1 VTVLLNHNQ
10 VVTPH
15 LLRGLLNKQIFIP
28 QAMEIE
34 WKISKSLVHFE
45 EALDFMQRRVEEIIA
60 GKARQMIWIL
70 EHHPVYTA
78 GISAKEEDLLVKNDV
93 PVFKTN
99 RGGKYTYHC
108 PGMKIIY
115 VMLDL
120 KKFFAPEKP
129 DVARFVEF
137 LENWVIAILQEF
149 GIKGEIKKS
158 RVGIWV
164 EENGGEKKIAALGI
178 KIKKWVS
185 YHGIAIN
192 VNPDLSGFDNIVP
205 CGIKEFGVTSIAEIL
220 GEKKIQEILGERKIE
235 EIFEQKFKELSVP
248 F

>member
-1 VTVLLNHNQ
+1 MSQKSNYN
-10 VVTPH
+10 
-15 LLRGLLNKQIFIP
+15 
-28 QAMEIE
+28 IE
-34 WKISKSLVHFE
+34 WRESAELVHFE
-45 EALDFMQRRVEEIIA
+45 EALNFMQNRVEEII
-60 GKARQMIWIL
+60 GETTPQLVWTL

-78 GISAKEEDLLVKNDV
+78 GISAKEADLLAESDI

-129 DVARFVEF
+129 DVALFVEF
-137 LENWVIAILQEF
+137 LENWVINILAEF
-149 GIKGEIKKS
+149 GIKGEIRKG

-164 EENGGEKKIAALGI
+164 ETPEGEKKIAALGI
-178 KIKKWVS
+178 KLKKWVS

-192 VNPDLSGFDNIVP
+192 IAPDMSGFKNIVP
-205 CGIKEFGVTSIAEIL
+205 CGIAEFGVTSM
-220 GEKKIQEILGERKIE
+220 
-235 EIFEQKFKELSVP
+235 KELGIDAGKNFDEVIKEKFFQTRLEMKLGAS
-248 F
+248 

>member
-1 VTVLLNHNQ
+1 MKKILSN
-10 VVTPH
+10 
-15 LLRGLLNKQIFIP
+15 
-28 QAMEIE
+28 IE
-34 WKISKSLVHFE
+34 WRGSAELVHFE
-45 EALDFMQRRVEEIIA
+45 DALKFMQNRVDEIINGTA
-60 GKARQMIWIL
+60 PELVWML

-78 GISAKEEDLLVKNDV
+78 GISAKEEDFLGKTDI
-93 PVFKTN
+93 PVFQTN
-99 RGGKYTYHC
+99 RGGKYTYHA

-137 LENWVIAILQEF
+137 LENWVIAILAEY
-149 GIKGEIKKS
+149 GIKGEIRKG

-164 EENGGEKKIAALGI
+164 ETKDGEKKIAALGI

-192 VNPDLSGFDNIVP
+192 LDPDMSGFNNIVP
-205 CGIKEFGVTSIAEIL
+205 CGIKEFGVTSMKEL
-220 GEKKIQEILGERKIE
+220 GIDAVKNFDEVAR
-235 EIFEQKFKELSVP
+235 QKFYALKEN

>member
-1 VTVLLNHNQ
+1 MFLDV
-10 VVTPH
+10 
-15 LLRGLLNKQIFIP
+15 
-28 QAMEIE
+28 E
-34 WKISKSLVHFE
+34 WRASKELVHFE
-45 EALDFMQRRVEEIIA
+45 DALNFMQQRVEEIIA
-60 GKARQMIWIL
+60 GTSPQLIWIL
-70 EHHPVYTA
+70 EHPPVYTA
-78 GISAKEEDLLVKNDV
+78 GISAQDSDLLVKTDI

-129 DVARFVEF
+129 DVALFVEF
-137 LENWVIAILQEF
+137 LENWVIKVLADF
-149 GIKGEIKKS
+149 GIKGEIKKG

-164 EENGGEKKIAALGI
+164 TDEKGREKKIAALGI

-192 VNPDLSGFDNIVP
+192 INPEMSGFNNIVP
-205 CGIKEFGVTSIAEIL
+205 CGIKEFGVTSMEEIL
-220 GEKKIQEILGERKIE
+220 GKKIDE
-235 EIFEQKFKELSVP
+235 EKLLNSISLSLRE
-248 F
+248 

>member
-1 VTVLLNHNQ
+1 MHQKSNEN
-10 VVTPH
+10 
-15 LLRGLLNKQIFIP
+15 
-28 QAMEIE
+28 IE
-34 WKISKSLVHFE
+34 WRSSQEPVHFE
-45 EALDFMQRRVEEIIA
+45 DALDFMQKRVEEIIA
-60 GKARQMIWIL
+60 DTAPQTIWML

-78 GISAKEEDLLVKNDV
+78 GISAKPEDLLQKTDV
-93 PVFKTN
+93 PIFQTN

-120 KKFFAPEKP
+120 KRFFAPEKP

-137 LENWVIAILQEF
+137 LENWVIAVLAEF
-149 GIKGEIKKS
+149 GIKGEIKKG

-164 EENGGEKKIAALGI
+164 TNEKGEEKKIAAIGI

-192 VNPDLSGFDNIVP
+192 INPDLAGFNNIVP
-205 CGIKEFGVTSIAEIL
+205 CGIKEFGVTTMAEIL
-220 GEKKIQEILGERKIE
+220 GKIDGKKFEEFVREKYWTIKNLTQT
-235 EIFEQKFKELSVP
+235 
-248 F
+248 

>member
-1 VTVLLNHNQ
+1 MENFLPTMPKKSNHN
-10 VVTPH
+10 
-15 LLRGLLNKQIFIP
+15 
-28 QAMEIE
+28 IE
-34 WKISKSLVHFE
+34 WRISKEPVHFE
-45 EALDFMQRRVEEIIA
+45 EALEFMQQRVEKIIA
-60 GKARQMIWIL
+60 GTAPEMIWIL

-78 GISAKEEDLLVKNDV
+78 GISAKDEDFIGKTDI
-93 PVFKTN
+93 PIFKTN
-99 RGGKYTYHC
+99 RGGKYTFHA

-137 LENWVIAILQEF
+137 LESWVIAILADL
-149 GIKGEIKKS
+149 GIKGEIKKG

-164 EENGGEKKIAALGI
+164 ETKNGEKKIAALGI

-192 VNPDLSGFDNIVP
+192 INPDLAGFANIIP
-205 CGIKEFGVTSIAEIL
+205 CGIKEFGVTSVEEIL
-220 GEKKIQEILGERKIE
+220 GKVVDEGRIEQLIENRFKKNPSSL
-235 EIFEQKFKELSVP
+235 F
-248 F
+248 

>member
-1 VTVLLNHNQ
+1 MSN
-10 VVTPH
+10 
-15 LLRGLLNKQIFIP
+15 
-28 QAMEIE
+28 EIE
-34 WKISKSLVHFE
+34 IKISKELVHFE
-45 EALDFMQRRVEEIIA
+45 DALALMKQRVDDIIA
-60 GKARQMIWIL
+60 GKAKQLIWIL

-78 GISAKEEDLLVKNDV
+78 GISARDEDLLDAGDV
-93 PVFKTN
+93 PVFQTN

-137 LENWVIAILQEF
+137 LENYVIAVLKEY
-149 GIKGEIKKS
+149 GIKGEIRKG

-164 EENGGEKKIAALGI
+164 ETKNGEKKIAALGI

-192 VNPDLSGFDNIVP
+192 ADCDLAGFGRIVP
-205 CGIKEFGVTSIAEIL
+205 CGIKEFGVTSMKEIL
-220 GEKKIQEILGERKIE
+220 EKDEFNLNEVLIK
-235 EIFEQKFKELSVP
+235 KFGLIR
-248 F
+248 

>member
-1 VTVLLNHNQ
+1 MSQKSNHN
-10 VVTPH
+10 
-15 LLRGLLNKQIFIP
+15 
-28 QAMEIE
+28 IE
-34 WKISKSLVHFE
+34 WRISKELVHFE
-45 EALDFMQRRVEEIIA
+45 EALSFMQNRVEEIIA
-60 GKARQMIWIL
+60 GKALPMIWML

-78 GISAKEEDLLVKNDV
+78 GVSAKEEDMLVKTEV
-93 PVFKTN
+93 PIFQTN

-120 KKFFAPEKP
+120 KKFFEPEKP

-137 LENWVIAILQEF
+137 LENWVIEILAEF
-149 GIKGEIKKS
+149 GIKGEIKKG

-164 EENGGEKKIAALGI
+164 SDEKGAEKKIAALGI

-192 VNPDLSGFDNIVP
+192 ISPDLAGFNNIVP
-205 CGIKEFGVTSIAEIL
+205 CGIREFGVTTMEEIL
-220 GEKKIQEILGERKIE
+220 GKIDEKKFEELVRKK
-235 EIFEQKFKELSVP
+235 FETSKI
-248 F
+248 